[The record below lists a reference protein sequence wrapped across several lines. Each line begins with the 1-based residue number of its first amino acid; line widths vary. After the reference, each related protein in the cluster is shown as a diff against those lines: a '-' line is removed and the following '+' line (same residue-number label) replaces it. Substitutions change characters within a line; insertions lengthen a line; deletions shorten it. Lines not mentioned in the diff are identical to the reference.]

1 MNSLL
6 GVLGTL
12 FFMFLILAA
21 SVEVILELFRGTLE
35 RFGIT
40 WAKGKVSLD
49 DSLKLAS
56 EFAPNNVELNTR
68 LQAVRSAA
76 EQIKDKVPAEMT
88 KLATLEQK
96 LSSVDVAGVNAIAG
110 ELNGVATS
118 VKAHL
123 DQNERQR
130 IFILRALAALVGC
143 LLAWK
148 VNFYVFQ
155 ILASSPEAKDWLSSL
170 KGLQSDWINVL
181 VGGLAAAAGSSYWHD
196 QLDKIRNLKSAV
208 QDLK

>member
-21 SVEVILELFRGTLE
+21 AVEVILDLFRGVLE
-35 RFGIT
+35 RFGVT

-56 EFAPNNVELNTR
+56 EFAPNNAELNTR

-76 EQIKDKVPAEMT
+76 EQIKEKVPAEMSQ
-88 KLATLEQK
+88 LESLKQK
-96 LSSVDVAGVNAIAG
+96 LTAVDAAGVNAVAG
-110 ELNGVATS
+110 ELNGVANTI
-118 VKAHL
+118 KARL
-123 DQNERQR
+123 EQSERQR
-130 IFILRALAALVGC
+130 IFILRALAAVVGC
-143 LLAWK
+143 LLAWR

-155 ILASSPEAKDWLSSL
+155 ILASAPEAKDWLSTL
-170 KGLQSDWINVL
+170 KGLQSDWLNVL

-196 QLDKIRNLKSAV
+196 QLDKIRNLKSVAPV
-208 QDLK
+208 LK

>member
-1 MNSLL
+1 M
-6 GVLGTL
+6 

-21 SVEVILELFRGTLE
+21 AVEVILDLFRGTLE

-56 EFAPNNVELNTR
+56 EFAPNNTELNTR

-88 KLATLEQK
+88 RLATLEQK
-96 LSSVDVAGVNAIAG
+96 LTAVDAAGVNAIAG
-110 ELNGVATS
+110 ELNGVAAS
-118 VKAHL
+118 IKL
-123 DQNERQR
+123 QLEQSERQR
-130 IFILRALAALVGC
+130 IFILRALAAVVGC
-143 LLAWK
+143 LLAWR

-155 ILASSPEAKDWLSSL
+155 ILASSPEAKDWLSTL
-170 KGLQSDWINVL
+170 NGLQSDWLNVL
-181 VGGLAAAAGSSYWHD
+181 VGGMAAAAGSSYWHD
-196 QLDKIRNLKSAV
+196 QLDKIRNIKSAV
-208 QDLK
+208 AGLK

>member
-21 SVEVILELFRGTLE
+21 TVEVILELFRGTLE

-56 EFAPNNVELNTR
+56 EFAPNNTELNTR

-88 KLATLEQK
+88 RLATLEQK
-96 LSSVDVAGVNAIAG
+96 LTAVDAAGVNAIAG
-110 ELNGVATS
+110 ELNGVAAS
-118 VKAHL
+118 IKVQL
-123 DQNERQR
+123 EQSERQR
-130 IFILRALAALVGC
+130 IFILRALAAVVGC
-143 LLAWK
+143 LLAWR

-155 ILASSPEAKDWLSSL
+155 ILASSPEAKDWLSTL
-170 KGLQSDWINVL
+170 KGLQSVWLNVL

-208 QDLK
+208 AGLK

>member
-21 SVEVILELFRGTLE
+21 TVEVILELFRGTLE

-56 EFAPNNVELNTR
+56 EFAPNNTELNTR

-88 KLATLEQK
+88 RLATLEQK
-96 LSSVDVAGVNAIAG
+96 LTAVDAAGVNTIAG
-110 ELNGVATS
+110 ELNGVAAS
-118 VKAHL
+118 IKVQL
-123 DQNERQR
+123 EQSERQR
-130 IFILRALAALVGC
+130 IFILRALAAVVGC
-143 LLAWK
+143 LLAWR
-148 VNFYVFQ
+148 VTFYVFQ
-155 ILASSPEAKDWLSSL
+155 ILASSPEAKDWLSTL
-170 KGLQSDWINVL
+170 KGLQSEWLNVL

-208 QDLK
+208 AGLK

>member
-12 FFMFLILAA
+12 FFMFLVLAA
-21 SVEVILELFRGTLE
+21 AVEVILELFRGTLE

-40 WAKGKVSLD
+40 WAKGKMSLD

-56 EFAPNNVELNTR
+56 EFAPNNTELNTR

-76 EQIKDKVPAEMT
+76 EQIKDKVPGE
-88 KLATLEQK
+88 LSTLDSLKQK
-96 LSSVDVAGVNAIAG
+96 LTAVDAAGVNALAG

-118 VKAHL
+118 IKARL
-123 DQNERQR
+123 EQSERQR
-130 IFILRALAALVGC
+130 IFILRALAAVVGC

-148 VNFYVFQ
+148 VHFYVFQ
-155 ILASSPEAKDWLSSL
+155 ILASSPDAKDWLSSL
-170 KGLQSDWINVL
+170 NGLQSGWINVL

-196 QLDKIRNLKSAV
+196 QLDKIRNLKSVA
-208 QDLK
+208 QGLK

>member
-12 FFMFLILAA
+12 FFMFLVLAA
-21 SVEVILELFRGTLE
+21 AVEVILELFRGSLE

-40 WAKGKVSLD
+40 WAKGKMSLD

-56 EFAPNNVELNTR
+56 EFAPNNTELNTR

-76 EQIKDKVPAEMT
+76 EQIKDKVPGE
-88 KLATLEQK
+88 LSTLDSLKQK
-96 LSSVDVAGVNAIAG
+96 LTAVDAAGVNALAG

-118 VKAHL
+118 IKARL
-123 DQNERQR
+123 EQSERQR
-130 IFILRALAALVGC
+130 IFILRALAAVVGC

-148 VNFYVFQ
+148 VHFYVFQ
-155 ILASSPEAKDWLSSL
+155 ILASSPDAKDWLSSL
-170 KGLQSDWINVL
+170 NGLQSGWINVL

-196 QLDKIRNLKSAV
+196 QLDKIRNLKSVA
-208 QDLK
+208 QGLK

>member
-12 FFMFLILAA
+12 FFMFLVMAA
-21 SVEVILELFRGTLE
+21 SVEVILELFRGALE

-56 EFAPNNVELNTR
+56 EFAPNNTELNTR

-76 EQIKDKVPAEMT
+76 EQIKDKVPTEMSMLDAL
-88 KLATLEQK
+88 KQK
-96 LSSVDVAGVNAIAG
+96 LTAVDAAGVNAIAG
-110 ELNGVATS
+110 ELNGVAS
-118 VKAHL
+118 SIKARL
-123 DQNERQR
+123 EQSERQR
-130 IFILRALAALVGC
+130 IFILRALAAVVGC
-143 LLAWK
+143 FLAWQAH
-148 VNFYVFQ
+148 FYVFQ

-170 KGLQSDWINVL
+170 NGLQSGWINVL

-196 QLDKIRNLKSAV
+196 QLDKIRNLKSVA
-208 QDLK
+208 QGLK

>member
-12 FFMFLILAA
+12 FFMFLVLAA
-21 SVEVILELFRGTLE
+21 AVEVILELFRGSLE

-40 WAKGKVSLD
+40 WAKGKMSLD
-49 DSLKLAS
+49 DSLKLAA
-56 EFAPNNVELNTR
+56 EFAPNNTELNTR

-76 EQIKDKVPAEMT
+76 EQIKDKVPGE
-88 KLATLEQK
+88 LSTLDSLKQK
-96 LSSVDVAGVNAIAG
+96 LTAVDAAGMNTLAG

-118 VKAHL
+118 IKARL
-123 DQNERQR
+123 EQSERQR
-130 IFILRALAALVGC
+130 IFILRALAAVVGC

-148 VNFYVFQ
+148 VHFYVFQ
-155 ILASSPEAKDWLSSL
+155 ILASSPDAKDWLSSL
-170 KGLQSDWINVL
+170 NGLQSGWINVL

-196 QLDKIRNLKSAV
+196 QLDKIRNLKSVA
-208 QDLK
+208 QELK

>member
-21 SVEVILELFRGTLE
+21 AVEVILDLFRGTLE

-56 EFAPNNVELNTR
+56 EFAPNNTELNTR

-88 KLATLEQK
+88 RLATLEQK
-96 LSSVDVAGVNAIAG
+96 LTAVDAAGVNAIAG
-110 ELNGVATS
+110 ELNGVAAS
-118 VKAHL
+118 IKL
-123 DQNERQR
+123 QLEQSERQR
-130 IFILRALAALVGC
+130 IFILRALAAVVGC
-143 LLAWK
+143 LLAWR

-155 ILASSPEAKDWLSSL
+155 ILASSPEAKDWLSTL
-170 KGLQSDWINVL
+170 NGLQSDWLNVL
-181 VGGLAAAAGSSYWHD
+181 VGGMAAAAGSSYWHD
-196 QLDKIRNLKSAV
+196 QLDKIRNIKSAV
-208 QDLK
+208 AGLK

>member
-12 FFMFLILAA
+12 FFMFLVLAA
-21 SVEVILELFRGTLE
+21 AVEVILELFRGSLE

-40 WAKGKVSLD
+40 WAKGKMSLD

-56 EFAPNNVELNTR
+56 EFAPNNTELNTR

-76 EQIKDKVPAEMT
+76 EQIKDKVPGE
-88 KLATLEQK
+88 LSTLDSLKQK
-96 LSSVDVAGVNAIAG
+96 LTAVDAAGVNALAG

-118 VKAHL
+118 IKARL
-123 DQNERQR
+123 EQSERQR
-130 IFILRALAALVGC
+130 IFILRALAAVVGC

-148 VNFYVFQ
+148 VHFYVFQ
-155 ILASSPEAKDWLSSL
+155 ILASSPDAKDWLSSL
-170 KGLQSDWINVL
+170 NGLQSGWINVV

-196 QLDKIRNLKSAV
+196 QLDKIRNLKSVA
-208 QDLK
+208 QGLK

>member
-21 SVEVILELFRGTLE
+21 TVEVILELFRGTLE

-56 EFAPNNVELNTR
+56 EFAPNNTELNTR

-88 KLATLEQK
+88 RLATLEQK
-96 LSSVDVAGVNAIAG
+96 LTAVDAAGVNAIAG
-110 ELNGVATS
+110 ELNGVAAS
-118 VKAHL
+118 IKVQL
-123 DQNERQR
+123 EQSERQR
-130 IFILRALAALVGC
+130 IFILRALAAVVGC
-143 LLAWK
+143 LLAWR

-155 ILASSPEAKDWLSSL
+155 ILASSPEAKDWLSTL
-170 KGLQSDWINVL
+170 KGLQSDWLNVL

-208 QDLK
+208 AGLK

>member
-12 FFMFLILAA
+12 FFMFLVLAA
-21 SVEVILELFRGTLE
+21 AVEVILELFRGSLE

-40 WAKGKVSLD
+40 WAKGKMSLD

-56 EFAPNNVELNTR
+56 EFAPNNTELNTR

-76 EQIKDKVPAEMT
+76 EQIKDKVPGE
-88 KLATLEQK
+88 LSTLDSLKQK
-96 LSSVDVAGVNAIAG
+96 LTAVDAAGMNTLAG

-118 VKAHL
+118 IKARL
-123 DQNERQR
+123 EQSERQR
-130 IFILRALAALVGC
+130 IFILRALAAVVGC

-148 VNFYVFQ
+148 VHFYVFQ
-155 ILASSPEAKDWLSSL
+155 ILASSPDAKDWLSSL
-170 KGLQSDWINVL
+170 NGLQSGWINVL

-196 QLDKIRNLKSAV
+196 QLDKIRNLKSVA
-208 QDLK
+208 QELK

>member
-12 FFMFLILAA
+12 FFMFLVMAA
-21 SVEVILELFRGTLE
+21 AVEVILELFRGVLE
-35 RFGIT
+35 RFGVT

-49 DSLKLAS
+49 DSLRLAS
-56 EFAPNNVELNTR
+56 EFAPNNTELNTR
-68 LQAVRSAA
+68 LEAVRSAA
-76 EQIKDKVPAEMT
+76 EQIKDKVPKEMSALDELKR
-88 KLATLEQK
+88 KLTGVGE
-96 LSSVDVAGVNAIAG
+96 AGVNAIAG
-110 ELNGVATS
+110 ELNGVATA
-118 VKAHL
+118 VKARL
-123 DQNERQR
+123 EQSERQR
-130 IFILRALAALVGC
+130 IFILRALAAVVGC

-155 ILASSPEAKDWLSSL
+155 ILASSPDAKDWLSSL

-196 QLDKIRNLKSAV
+196 QLDKIRNLKSAA
-208 QDLK
+208 QALK